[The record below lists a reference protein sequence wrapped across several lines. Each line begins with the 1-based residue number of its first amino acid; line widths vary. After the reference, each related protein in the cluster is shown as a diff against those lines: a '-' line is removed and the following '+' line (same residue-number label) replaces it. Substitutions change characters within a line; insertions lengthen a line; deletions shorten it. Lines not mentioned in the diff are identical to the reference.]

1 VLAVLL
7 GVVPARLY
15 VMMLGMAGMAVGG
28 VRVMRCLLMIA
39 GLVMLGGFPMV
50 LCCMLMVLG
59 RLLVMLD
66 ALMFAHI
73 SLPV

>member
-1 VLAVLL
+1 MFV
-7 GVVPARLY
+7 
-15 VMMLGMAGMAVGG
+15 
-28 VRVMRCLLMIA
+28 
-39 GLVMLGGFPMV
+39 
-50 LCCMLMVLG
+50 VLG